1 MSAAWQRGLYA
12 VTDPALI
19 PPQHMVAQVR
29 ATLAGGAVL
38 VQYRDKRSD
47 AAGRRRLAAALLAL
61 CRAAG
66 VPLIINDD
74 VDLAAE
80 LGADGVHL
88 GRDDA
93 ALATARARL
102 GPGALIG
109 VSCYDDYERAVAAVA
124 GGADYIAFGRFFAS
138 ATKPAAVQADV
149 ELLRRARREL
159 RVPVAAI
166 GGITAANGATLIEA
180 GADLLAVIHGV
191 FGQRDVQRAAAGI
204 TELFLPSRR
213 AATVIASNERF

>member
-1 MSAAWQRGLYA
+1 VSAAWQRGLYA
-12 VTDPALI
+12 ITDPALT
-19 PPQHMVAQVR
+19 PPPHMVAQVR
-29 ATLAGGAVL
+29 AALAGGAVL
-38 VQYRDKRSD
+38 VQYRDKRSN
-47 AAGRRRLAAALLAL
+47 AAGRRQLAAALLAL

-74 VDLAAE
+74 VDLAAA

-93 ALATARARL
+93 ALAAARAQL
-102 GPGALIG
+102 GPRALIG
-109 VSCYDDYERAVAAVA
+109 VSCYDDYGRAAAAVA
-124 GGADYIAFGRFFAS
+124 GGADYIAFGRFFS
-138 ATKPAAVQADV
+138 SPTKPAAVQADV

-159 RVPVAAI
+159 GVPVAAI

-191 FGQRDVQRAAAGI
+191 FGQRDVQRAAAEV
-204 TELFLPSRR
+204 TELFFPSRS
-213 AATVIASNERF
+213 AATATASNERF

>member
-12 VTDPALI
+12 ITDPTLT
-19 PPQHMVAQVR
+19 PPQHMIAQVR
-29 ATLAGGAVL
+29 AALAGGAVL

-47 AAGRRRLAAALLAL
+47 AAVRRQLATALLAL

-74 VDLAAE
+74 VDLAAA
-80 LGADGVHL
+80 LGADGIHL

-102 GPGALIG
+102 GPRALIG
-109 VSCYDDYERAVAAVA
+109 VSCYDDYERAAAAVA

-138 ATKPAAVQADV
+138 PTKPAAVQADV

-166 GGITAANGATLIEA
+166 GGITAANGAALIEA
-180 GADLLAVIHGV
+180 GADLLAVIHGL
-191 FGQRDVQRAAAGI
+191 FGQHDVQRAAADI
-204 TELFLPSRR
+204 TELFLLSRR
-213 AATVIASNERF
+213 AATVIASTERF